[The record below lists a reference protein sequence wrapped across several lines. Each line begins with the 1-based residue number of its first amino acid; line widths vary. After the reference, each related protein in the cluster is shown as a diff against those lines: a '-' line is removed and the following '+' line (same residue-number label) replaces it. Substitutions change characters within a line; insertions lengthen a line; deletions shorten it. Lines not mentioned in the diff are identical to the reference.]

1 MSARADLCVLM
12 RRLSEDYYCAGWL
25 VGLEDH
31 LWAMV
36 QGGDRHFGVGEVTVE
51 EVARL
56 RELSERAGGWWA
68 WRVGEGARFV
78 PMAEWLARV
87 RQ

>member
-56 RELSERAGGWWA
+56 R
-68 WRVGEGARFV
+68 
-78 PMAEWLARV
+78 
-87 RQ
+87 